1 MNSLGLKAAGV
12 GAMTLSAWL
21 TCQRN
26 GDDQKSTSADTISVV
41 ERTLDRVAGDEIHDF
56 HKFILSC
63 LPSEVTPLCVYS
75 LHCCNDFCS

>member
-1 MNSLGLKAAGV
+1 MNSPGLKAAGV

-26 GDDQKSTSADTISVV
+26 GEDQKSTSADTTSVV

-63 LPSEVTPLCVYS
+63 ASSWDHMSIMLCTT
-75 LHCCNDFCS
+75 FF